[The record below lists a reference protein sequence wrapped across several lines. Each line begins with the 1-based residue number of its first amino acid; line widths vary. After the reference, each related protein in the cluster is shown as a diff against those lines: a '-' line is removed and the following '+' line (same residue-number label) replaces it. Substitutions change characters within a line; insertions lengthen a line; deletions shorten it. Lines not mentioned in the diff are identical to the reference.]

1 MTAPKLP
8 TAPENIN
15 AAQSSDNHAPE
26 RVARLSGLMADAAAR
41 TILPLFRKPLQI
53 DNKLNNVGFDPVT
66 IADRDAEL
74 AIRKIIRQHFD
85 DDGIL
90 GEEHEDVQGTSGYTW
105 ILDPIDGTRAFI
117 TGVPQW
123 GTLIGLNDGASTV
136 YGVMNQPFLQER
148 YCGDGQR
155 ATLTSPHH
163 QLPLTLKTR
172 DCATLSDAMLMCT
185 SIDMFSQ
192 AERERFTSV
201 ANTVAMTRFGGDCY
215 AYCMLAS
222 GFIDLV
228 IEADLKPYDIQA
240 LIPIVEGAGGV
251 VTDWQGGN
259 VTGGGAVI
267 AAGDKRIHAAALNYL
282 AQQ

>member
-1 MTAPKLP
+1 
-8 TAPENIN
+8 
-15 AAQSSDNHAPE
+15 
-26 RVARLSGLMADAAAR
+26 MADAAAR
-41 TILPLFRKPLQI
+41 AILPLFRKPLQI
-53 DNKLNNVGFDPVT
+53 DNKLNDVGFDPVT

-74 AIRKIIRQHFD
+74 AIRHIIRQHFD

-123 GTLIGLNDGASTV
+123 GTLIGLNDGAQTV

-155 ATLTSPHH
+155 ATLTSPRH
-163 QLPLTLKTR
+163 QQPLTLKTR

-192 AERERFTSV
+192 TERERFTSV

-251 VTDWQGGN
+251 VTDWQGGS

-267 AAGDKRIHAAALNYL
+267 AAGDERIHAAALKYL